1 MTKEQYVLLYEKH
14 TLGICTEEEKKLFE
28 QYSDE
33 FSLDNAQWD
42 EDNLGDEKQVLERMY
57 KRFHDEIHPRHQ
69 LSWFNRHKFSAAAA
83 ILIMLGIGV
92 YLSINQ
98 SPKTNSAS
106 TDVAIQKKNIPPGG
120 KKAVLTLQD
129 GSQIIL
135 DNSQNGIV
143 ANQAN
148 TVITK
153 TKDGQVIYNSSQ
165 SSTLD
170 PKSVPY
176 NSISTPRGGEYQLL
190 LPDNTKVWLNAE
202 STIKFP
208 AVFCG
213 NERKIELSGE
223 AYFEVAQNKEM
234 PFKVLV
240 EGTEIEVL
248 GTHFNVNGYN
258 DRADVNTTLLEG
270 SVKLKNS
277 KKEVMLKP
285 GQSGISSATGG
296 MKVKNVDVED
306 AVAWKNGYFVFQ
318 DEDIYSIMAKAA
330 RWYDVDVEFRGN
342 MKDKGFFGKVNRYD
356 NISELLKNMELTGEV
371 QFKIEGRRVIVMA
384 K

>member
-1 MTKEQYVLLYEKH
+1 MTKEQYVLLYEKY

-28 QYSDE
+28 QYNDE
-33 FSLDNAQWD
+33 FSLDNAPWD
-42 EDNLGDEKQVLERMY
+42 EDKLGDEKQALERMY
-57 KRFHDEIHPRHQ
+57 KRFHNEIHPRPQ
-69 LSWFNRHKFSAAAA
+69 LSWFNRRKFSAAAA

-92 YLSINQ
+92 YLFINP
-98 SPKTNSAS
+98 STKTNSAL
-106 TDVAIQKKNIPPGG
+106 TVAIQKESIPPGG

-165 SSTLD
+165 SSSIN

-213 NERKIELSGE
+213 KERRIELSGE
-223 AYFEVAQNKEM
+223 AYFEVAHNQEM

-240 EGTEIEVL
+240 EDTEIEVL

-258 DRADVNTTLLEG
+258 DRAEINTTLLEG

-277 KKEVMLKP
+277 KKEAMLRP

-318 DEDIYSIMAKAA
+318 DEDIYSIMAKVA

-356 NISELLKNMELTGEV
+356 KISELLKNMELTREV
-371 QFKIEGRRVIVMA
+371 QFKIEGRRVVVMA

>member
-1 MTKEQYVLLYEKH
+1 MTKEQYVLLYEKY

-33 FSLDNAQWD
+33 FSIDNALWD
-42 EDNLGDEKQVLERMY
+42 KDNLGDEKQALERMY
-57 KRFHDEIHPRHQ
+57 RRFHDEIHSRRQ
-69 LSWFNRHKFSAAAA
+69 LSWFSRNRFSAAAA
-83 ILIMLGIGV
+83 IFIILGIGIYLFRNQPLKPNREAV
-92 YLSINQ
+92 YI
-98 SPKTNSAS
+98 A
-106 TDVAIQKKNIPPGG
+106 AQKNNIPPGG
-120 KKAVLTLQD
+120 KKAILTLQD
-129 GSQIIL
+129 GSQIVL

-153 TKDGQVIYNSSQ
+153 TRDGQVIYNSSE
-165 SSTLD
+165 SGSLD

-213 NERKIELSGE
+213 RERKVELSGE
-223 AYFEVAQNKEM
+223 AYFEVAQNKEL

-240 EGTEIEVL
+240 EGNEIEVL

-258 DRADVNTTLLEG
+258 DKSDVNTTLLEG
-270 SVKLKNS
+270 SVKLKNG
-277 KKEVMLKP
+277 KTEVLLKP
-285 GQSGISSATGG
+285 GQSGISSAMGG
-296 MKVKNVDVED
+296 MKVKNVNAED
-306 AVAWKNGYFVFQ
+306 AIAWKNGYSVFQ

-330 RWYDVDVEFRGN
+330 RWYDVDVEFRDN
-342 MKDKGFFGKVNRYD
+342 MKGKRFFGKVNRYED
-356 NISELLKNMELTGEV
+356 INELLKNLELTKEV

>member
-1 MTKEQYVLLYEKH
+1 MTKEQYVLLYEKY
-14 TLGICTEEEKKLFE
+14 TLGICTAEEKKLFE
-28 QYSDE
+28 QYNDE
-33 FSLDNAQWD
+33 FSLDNAPWD
-42 EDNLGDEKQVLERMY
+42 EDKLGDEKQVSERMY
-57 KRFHDEIHPRHQ
+57 KRFHDEIYPKPQ

-92 YLSINQ
+92 YLFLNPSI
-98 SPKTNSAS
+98 KTNSAS
-106 TDVAIQKKNIPPGG
+106 TVAMQKKSIPPGG
-120 KKAVLTLQD
+120 KKAVLTLHD

-165 SSTLD
+165 SSSID
-170 PKSVPY
+170 AKSVPY

-213 NERKIELSGE
+213 KERKIELSGE
-223 AYFEVAQNKEM
+223 AYFEVAHNQEM
-234 PFKVLV
+234 PFRVLV

-258 DRADVNTTLLEG
+258 DRNDVNTTLLEG

-277 KKEVMLKP
+277 KNEAMLRP

-318 DEDIYSIMAKAA
+318 DEDIYSIMAKVA

-356 NISELLKNMELTGEV
+356 NINELLKNMELTREV
-371 QFKIEGRRVIVMA
+371 QFKIEGRRVVVMA

>member
-1 MTKEQYVLLYEKH
+1 MTKEQYVLLYEKY

-33 FSLDNAQWD
+33 FSLDNTQWD
-42 EDNLGDEKQVLERMY
+42 KEQLGDEKQASERMY
-57 KRFHDEIHPRHQ
+57 NRFQDEIRLNFHR
-69 LSWFNRHKFSAAAA
+69 SWFDSYKFSAAAA
-83 ILIMLGIGV
+83 ILIILGIGI
-92 YLSINQ
+92 YLFKNLSLQ
-98 SPKTNSAS
+98 TNTALS
-106 TDVAIQKKNIPPGG
+106 DIAIQKKSIPPGG
-120 KKAVLTLQD
+120 KKAILTLQD
-129 GSQIIL
+129 GSQIVL
-135 DNSQNGIV
+135 DNSQNGVV
-143 ANQAN
+143 ASQAN

-153 TKDGQVIYNSSQ
+153 TKDGQVIYDPSESG
-165 SSTLD
+165 SLD
-170 PKSVPY
+170 PETVPY

-190 LPDNTKVWLNAE
+190 LPDNTRVWLNAA

-208 AVFCG
+208 TVFCG
-213 NERKIELSGE
+213 KERNVELSGE

-234 PFKVLV
+234 PFRVSV
-240 EGTEIEVL
+240 NGTEIEVL
-248 GTHFNVNGYN
+248 GTHFNVNAYN
-258 DRADVNTTLLEG
+258 DKTEVNTTLLEG
-270 SVKLKNS
+270 SVRLKNS
-277 KKEVMLKP
+277 KKETILKP

-296 MKVKNVDVED
+296 MKVKNVNAED

-356 NISELLKNMELTGEV
+356 NISELLRNMELTREV
-371 QFKIEGRRVIVMA
+371 QFKVEGRRVIVMA